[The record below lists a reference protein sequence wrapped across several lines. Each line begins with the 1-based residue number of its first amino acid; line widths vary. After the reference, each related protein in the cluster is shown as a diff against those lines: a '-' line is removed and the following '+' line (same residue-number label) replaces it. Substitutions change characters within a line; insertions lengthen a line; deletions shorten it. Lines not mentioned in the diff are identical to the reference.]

1 MLLRKALAH
10 AHAHAHPYTSTHIHP
25 RSHPPARSYAKFPVM
40 LRYTACQGLF
50 NQMYAHLNALVLA
63 DYLGA
68 DVVLPPSVYRCVCF
82 EGEARSGGCRG
93 CPFGVCWQR
102 RG

>member
-1 MLLRKALAH
+1 V
-10 AHAHAHPYTSTHIHP
+10 
-25 RSHPPARSYAKFPVM
+25 PVL

-68 DVVLPPSVYRCVCF
+68 DVVLPPSVYRWV
-82 EGEARSGGCRG
+82 GRRMQGQGR
-93 CPFGVCWQR
+93 R
-102 RG
+102 RGPGPLAALAGLGADAESGIHR